1 MPDDAVTAPD
11 GVTPPDSATAPD
23 VPHPDPLGLPVVADW
38 FSVTW
43 VTGSIAM
50 LTEPHVDDLL
60 RANLWY
66 VHGRERDLVVDTG
79 NGAAPL
85 RPVLSRFARGR
96 AREAI
101 AVATH
106 AHIDHIGGL
115 HEFERRLLHP
125 LEEAAALHISE
136 IPPLWTA
143 DWPEEFTAQLT
154 EAGLPPAPLLVDARP
169 APDFDPAAFRIAPV
183 TATHLVEGG
192 DVIDLGERQFQVLHL
207 PGHTRGSV
215 GLWDETAGV
224 LFSGDVVYDAELLDT
239 LPESSVE
246 EYVRT
251 MARLL
256 DLPVSV
262 VYPGHEEPFG
272 RDRLREI
279 ARAYLREHDT

>member
-1 MPDDAVTAPD
+1 VTSPDLPR
-11 GVTPPDSATAPD
+11 
-23 VPHPDPLGLPVVADW
+23 PDPMSLPVVGDW

-43 VTGSIAM
+43 VTGSIAL
-50 LTEPHVDDLL
+50 LTEPHIDDLL

-66 VHGRERDLVVDTG
+66 VRGRERDLLVDAG
-79 NGAAPL
+79 NGVAPL
-85 RPVLSRFARGR
+85 RPVLSRFTRGR
-96 AREAI
+96 DRETI

-115 HEFERRLLHP
+115 HEFGRRLLHP
-125 LEEAAALHISE
+125 LEEAAALRISE
-136 IPPLWTA
+136 IAPLWTA
-143 DWPEEFTAQLT
+143 DWPEEFKAQLT

-192 DVIDLGERQFQVLHL
+192 DVIDLGERQFQVLHM
-207 PGHTRGSV
+207 PGHTRGSI
-215 GLWDETAGV
+215 GLWDEPAGV
-224 LFSGDVVYDAELLDT
+224 LFSGDAVYDAELVDT

-251 MARLL
+251 MRRLL

-262 VYPGHEEPFG
+262 VYPGHEQPFG
-272 RDRLREI
+272 RERLREI
-279 ARAYLREHDT
+279 AGAYLQRRGG